1 MIKLLISIK
10 YPSEL
15 ERAVRGGADIVDVK
29 EPSRGSLGLPDYSIV
44 KEVLGKIKRL
54 GIAGVEVS
62 SAGGDVEK
70 VNPYIEYVAYTA
82 ASLGV
87 NYFKIGLAAR
97 SIEDAREVSLRVSE
111 VLESFNSTRL
121 VLVGYADF
129 SRAGVIEPLKVTEV
143 ASDVEADVVMID
155 TYVKDGRTTF
165 DFLSTNYLENFVK
178 EAHGNSLLAALAG
191 SLKKQHIVDA
201 IKLGFDIVG
210 FRGAVCTGGR
220 DGVISEKLVSELK
233 ETIKSHCSC
242 AAGDGVST
250 TALRCARL

>member
-15 ERAVRGGADIVDVK
+15 EIALRGGADIVDVK
-29 EPSRGSLGLPDYSIV
+29 DPSRGSLGLPDYSV
-44 KEVLGKIKRL
+44 VREVMDRIRKL

-62 SAGGDVEK
+62 SAGGDVERID
-70 VNPYIEYVAYTA
+70 PYIEYVAYTA

-97 SIEDAREVSLRVSE
+97 SVDSAREVGLRVSE
-111 VLESFNSTRL
+111 VLKSFSGTRL

-129 SRAGVIEPLKVTEV
+129 SRAGVIEPLSVVEV
-143 ASDVEADVVMID
+143 ARDVEADVVMID

-165 DFLSTNYLENFVK
+165 DFLPTSYLESFVD
-178 EAHGNSLLAALAG
+178 EAHGSNLLAALAG

-201 IKLGFDIVG
+201 IKLGFDVVG
-210 FRGAVCTGGR
+210 FRGAACTGGR
-220 DGVISEKLVSELK
+220 DGVVSEKLVSELK
-233 ETIKSHCSC
+233 ETIRNYYY
-242 AAGDGVST
+242 GR
-250 TALRCARL
+250 ALPGMQ